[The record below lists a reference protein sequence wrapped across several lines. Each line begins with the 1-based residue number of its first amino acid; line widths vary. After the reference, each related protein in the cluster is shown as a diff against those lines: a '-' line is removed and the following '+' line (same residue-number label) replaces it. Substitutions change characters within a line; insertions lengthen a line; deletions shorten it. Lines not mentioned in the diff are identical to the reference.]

1 MLYFEINWNE
11 LKVSYNVISLIF
23 ILIYF
28 LEWEKAK

>member
-11 LKVSYNVISLIF
+11 LKVSYNVILLIF